1 MDQVNVVNLIAVAI
15 ALSLS
20 ASIPALLPRLPV
32 PGVVL
37 EIVIG
42 VLIGPQVLNIVH
54 PQTTLNFLADL
65 GVGMLFLMA
74 GFEMNPAVLRG
85 RPIRNGLLG
94 WALTLVIA
102 FGSAALQAT
111 AGLASGWL
119 FTGLALTTTSIG
131 ALLPMLRDAG
141 LLSPPYGP
149 MVMAAGAM
157 GEAGPVILLSLLL
170 AKGRAPIE

>member
-20 ASIPALLPRLPV
+20 AVIPAVLPRLPV

-54 PQTTLNFLADL
+54 PHAVLNFIASL

-74 GFEMNPAVLRG
+74 GFEMNPEVLRG

-94 WALTLVIA
+94 WGITLVIA
-102 FGSAALQAT
+102 FGSAALLT
-111 AGLASGWL
+111 KAGLAGGWL
-119 FTGLALTTTSIG
+119 FTGLALTTTS
-131 ALLPMLRDAG
+131 
-141 LLSPPYGP
+141 
-149 MVMAAGAM
+149 
-157 GEAGPVILLSLLL
+157 
-170 AKGRAPIE
+170 